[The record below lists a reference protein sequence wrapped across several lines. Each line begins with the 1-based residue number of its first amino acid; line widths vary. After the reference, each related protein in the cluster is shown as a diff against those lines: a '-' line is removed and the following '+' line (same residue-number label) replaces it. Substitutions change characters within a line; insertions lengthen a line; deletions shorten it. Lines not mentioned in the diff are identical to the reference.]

1 MICEYYGDAV
11 YKFKAHIKPFLS
23 CIRKT
28 FQHSVFSCVYALSR
42 CMSGALPLSTSLT
55 HSLPLYACL
64 SFTRSLPLCV
74 SHSLSVCVCVC
85 LSLYVSVSFLAILI
99 RAATACP
106 CLWSVAVLSVSFY
119 ICSSASLFVC
129 LAWILNLCYSV
140 CIYPSMT
147 LSLSLC

>member
-28 FQHSVFSCVYALSR
+28 FQHSVFSCL
-42 CMSGALPLSTSLT
+42 CTQSLYVWGFA
-55 HSLPLYACL
+55 SLYI
-64 SFTRSLPLCV
+64 
-74 SHSLSVCVCVC
+74 SHSLSASVCVSLFHSLSSSVCVSLTLRLC
-85 LSLYVSVSFLAILI
+85 VSLSLYVSVSFLAILI

-140 CIYPSMT
+140 CIYLSMT